1 MTKFSGSCKKDSTR
15 CNQADFTEE
24 ELLDEVRRLTCF
36 TKGDSIPLEAV
47 ADPYDVDHLPDA
59 VSFVD

>member
-1 MTKFSGSCKKDSTR
+1 MWLYTDKKDSTR
-15 CNQADFTEE
+15 YNEADFSKE
-24 ELLDEVRRLTCF
+24 ELLDEVRRLTSF
-36 TKGDSIPLEAV
+36 TKSDNIPLKAV